1 MYYYDMNT
9 FLPYADF
16 VKSGKSL
23 DNKRLGK
30 QRVEVLQMLNK
41 INGITRGRGWTNH
54 PCTKMWQETPNALV
68 EYGLNICEV
77 WKGKGFKDTCYEK
90 IKAHFK
96 SCISS
101 RMPCWLGRDDIHLS
115 HQSKLIQKDRSF
127 YKPLFPD
134 APENLEYVW
143 PV

>member
-16 VKSGKSL
+16 VESGKSL

-41 INGITRGRGWTNH
+41 INGITKGRGWTNH

-77 WKGKGFKDTCYEK
+77 WKSKGFKDTCYEK

-96 SCISS
+96 PGTSTK
-101 RMPCWLGRDDIHLS
+101 MPGWLGRDDIHLS
-115 HQSKLIQKDRSF
+115 HQSKLIQKDRGF
-127 YKPLFPD
+127 YKPLFPT